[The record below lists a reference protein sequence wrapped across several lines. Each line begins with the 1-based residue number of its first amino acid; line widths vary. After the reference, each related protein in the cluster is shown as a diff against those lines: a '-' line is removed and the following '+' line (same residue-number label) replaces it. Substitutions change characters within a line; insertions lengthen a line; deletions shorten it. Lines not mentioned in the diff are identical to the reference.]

1 MRILFLGEAIAPHLL
16 RWHAAFEKM
25 GWEVMTASCDFR
37 EDFAGT
43 RLKPSWKS
51 GPLRYLTLADQ
62 VERLI
67 AEFKPNIINAHFLP
81 TYGLT
86 AAAVNAHPLV
96 LTLWGS
102 DLLLTGAKGFVRR
115 KRSEY
120 VLKRAD
126 LVVMDSQMMV
136 GETKKIF
143 PIARHLVVSFGV
155 RKSWFESG
163 QARELAESKPLKIL
177 STRRHEPLYDI
188 ATVLKA
194 ARVLK
199 DEKIAFQLTIAG
211 GGSMEESLRRLAGE
225 LDISDVTAFTGFQN
239 DEQLF
244 NLYRSHDVY
253 VSTAKSDSSSVSLL
267 EAMSQKL
274 YPILT
279 DIPGNREWL
288 NDERHFFPIS
298 DAAQLAAK
306 IKLGQTLAARNE
318 AYAAYAPTLAAKGIR
333 EQQMK
338 LADYTFKR
346 LIDDY
351 AAEHARHHR

>member
-1 MRILFLGEAIAPHLL
+1 MRILFLGEAIAPHLM
-16 RWHAAFEKM
+16 RWHNSFEKM
-25 GWEVMTASCDFR
+25 GWEVHTASCDFSGN
-37 EDFAGT
+37 FTGT
-43 RLKPSWKS
+43 RLVPRWRR

-62 VERLI
+62 IEQII
-67 AEFKPNIINAHFLP
+67 AEFQPNIINAHFLP
-81 TYGLT
+81 TYGLA

-96 LTLWGS
+96 VTLWGS
-102 DLLLTGAKGFVRR
+102 DLLLTGANGYLRR

-136 GETKKIF
+136 AETKKIHRI
-143 PIARHLVVSFGV
+143 PRHLVVSFGV
-155 RKSWFESG
+155 RKSWYESG
-163 QARELAESKPLKIL
+163 LARELADTTPLRIL

-188 ATVLKA
+188 STLLRA
-194 ARVLK
+194 ARILK
-199 DEKIAFQLTIAG
+199 SEAFHFTLTIGG
-211 GGSMEESLRRLAGE
+211 GGSLEQALRQECRE
-225 LDISDVTAFTGFQN
+225 LGLDDIVTFTGYQN

-244 NLYRSHDVY
+244 NLYRTHDIY

-274 YPILT
+274 YPVVT

-288 NDERHFFPIS
+288 ADDRHFFPIS
-298 DAAQLAAK
+298 DAGTLAAK
-306 IKLGQTLAARNE
+306 IKMGQTLEARRQAQE
-318 AYAAYAPTLAAKGIR
+318 SYAPVLAAKGIR

-351 AAEHARHHR
+351 AVEHARPRR

>member
-16 RWHAAFEKM
+16 RWHNSFEKL
-25 GWEVMTASCDFR
+25 GWEVLTASCDFS
-37 EDFAGT
+37 DNFTGT
-43 RLKPSWKS
+43 RLAPRWHK
-51 GPLRYLTLADQ
+51 GPLRYLSLADQ
-62 VERLI
+62 VEKLI
-67 AEFKPNIINAHFLP
+67 ADFKPNIINAHFLP

-102 DLLLTGAKGFVRR
+102 DLLLTGADGFLRR

-136 GETKKIF
+136 AETKKIF
-143 PIARHLVVSFGV
+143 PIPRHLVVSFGV
-155 RKSWFESG
+155 RNSWYESG
-163 QARELAESKPLKIL
+163 LARELTEASPLRIL

-188 ATVLKA
+188 ATLLKA
-194 ARVLK
+194 ARLLK
-199 DEKIAFQLTIAG
+199 DARFSFTLTISG
-211 GGSMEESLRRLAGE
+211 GGSLEQTLRTQCRNLG
-225 LDISDVTAFTGFQN
+225 LDDIVSFTGSQN

-244 NLYRSHDVY
+244 NLYRNHDIY

-274 YPILT
+274 YPVVT

-288 NDERHFFPIS
+288 GSDDHFFPAG
-298 DAAQLAAK
+298 DGAALAAR
-306 IKLGQTLAARNE
+306 INLGQTVAARLAAH
-318 AYAAYAPTLAAKGIR
+318 AAYAPTLAAKGIR

-351 AAEHARHHR
+351 AVEHARHNR

>member
-1 MRILFLGEAIAPHLL
+1 MRILFLGEAIAPHLM
-16 RWHAAFEKM
+16 RWHNSFEKM
-25 GWEVMTASCDFR
+25 GWEVLTASCDFN
-37 EDFAGT
+37 DSFTGI
-43 RLKPSWKS
+43 RLVPRWKR

-62 VERLI
+62 IEQII
-67 AEFKPNIINAHFLP
+67 AEFQPNIINAHFLP
-81 TYGLT
+81 TYGLA

-96 LTLWGS
+96 VTLWGS
-102 DLLLTGAKGFVRR
+102 DLLLTGANGYLRR

-136 GETKKIF
+136 AETKKIHRI
-143 PIARHLVVSFGV
+143 PRHLVVSFGV
-155 RKSWFESG
+155 RKSWYESG
-163 QARELAESKPLKIL
+163 LARELTEAKPLRIL

-188 ATVLKA
+188 STLLRAAQVLKQ
-194 ARVLK
+194 
-199 DEKIAFQLTIAG
+199 EGFNFTLTIGG
-211 GGSMEESLRRLAGE
+211 GGSLEQKLRQECRDLGLDDRVSL
-225 LDISDVTAFTGFQN
+225 TGYQS

-253 VSTAKSDSSSVSLL
+253 VSTARSDSASVSLL

-274 YPILT
+274 YPVVT
-279 DIPGNREWL
+279 DIPGNCEWL
-288 NDERHFFPIS
+288 ADERHFFAVG
-298 DAAQLAAK
+298 DAPSLAAK
-306 IKLGQTLAARNE
+306 IKLGESLSARVEAHARYVHTLE
-318 AYAAYAPTLAAKGIR
+318 AKGIR

-351 AAEHARHHR
+351 AVEHARPHR

>member
-1 MRILFLGEAIAPHLL
+1 MRILFLGEAIAPHLM
-16 RWHAAFEKM
+16 RWHSSFEKM
-25 GWEVMTASCDFR
+25 GWDVRTASCDFT
-37 EDFAGT
+37 DTFSDV
-43 RLKPSWKS
+43 RLNPRWRS

-62 VERLI
+62 VEELI
-67 AEFKPNIINAHFLP
+67 AEFQPNIVNAHFLP

-96 LTLWGS
+96 VTLWGS
-102 DLLLTGAKGFVRR
+102 DVLQTGSRGFLRR
-115 KRSEY
+115 KRSQY

-136 GETKKIF
+136 AETKKIF
-143 PIARHLVVSFGV
+143 PIQRHLVVSFGV
-155 RKSWFESG
+155 RKSWYESG
-163 QARELAESKPLKIL
+163 LSRELTESRPLRIL

-188 ATVLKA
+188 GTLLLA
-194 ARVLK
+194 ARTLK
-199 DEKIAFQLTIAG
+199 EQDFAFTLTIAG
-211 GGSMEESLRRLAGE
+211 TGSLEQSLRAQANTLG
-225 LDISDVTAFTGFQN
+225 LDDVARFTGYQN

-244 NLYRSHDVY
+244 NLYRTHDVY

-274 YPILT
+274 FPVVT

-288 NDERHFFPIS
+288 SADGHFFPVG
-298 DAAQLAAK
+298 DAMSLAERIKPAQSLEIRDTAQK
-306 IKLGQTLAARNE
+306 TFM
-318 AYAAYAPTLAAKGIR
+318 PTLAAKGIR
-333 EQQMK
+333 EEQMK

-351 AAEHARHHR
+351 AVEHARHNR